1 MLFSVFL
8 GKINLMRRL
17 ILFSIIFF
25 TGIVTFAQHTVI
37 LQTGEKLKGVVME
50 IKHDTLMVVIKRQMT
65 EIPLVEVSSIFFNEH
80 VAYDG
85 SFDPNEKEKSIKS
98 GDYLIKYVMKD
109 RKITTPP
116 VISNATETKGTVVV
130 NVTIDR
136 YGIVHTSKA
145 GAPGSTTSSEYL
157 YIKAEYAAKSTRF
170 NEHLNGPHNTKGT
183 IIITY

>member
-1 MLFSVFL
+1 MKKIVLFSFICFTSIVA
-8 GKINLMRRL
+8 
-17 ILFSIIFF
+17 FS
-25 TGIVTFAQHTVI
+25 QHTI
-37 LQTGEKLKGVVME
+37 IMRSGEKLKGVVME
-50 IKHDTLMVVIKRQMT
+50 IRHDTLKVVLKRKMT

-98 GDYLIKYVMKD
+98 GDYLIKYVMKN
-109 RKITTPP
+109 RSIATPP
-116 VISNATETKGTVVV
+116 VISNATENKGTVVV
-130 NVTIDR
+130 DVTIDR
-136 YGIVHTSKA
+136 YGNVLTTKA

-170 NEHLNGPHNTKGT
+170 NEHLRGPHRTKGT